1 MGEILKDFA
10 LKFNGSIRL
19 EEREERLTTEAGA
32 LLLREV
38 DERLGL
44 SRWLS
49 ERLKDPRDAAR
60 ITHPLEELVRTH
72 LLLLGQGWRD
82 QDDADELRQ
91 DAALRLGVSGRKST
105 GPLEPREGA
114 PQGLASQPTL
124 SRTEGI
130 LSGEGNRQVLSEG
143 LAWGVGR
150 RLRAKQPGGQ
160 KLPRVTMDV
169 DSLPAEVHG
178 EQPGSAYNG
187 HYHMRIYHPLV
198 AVLAE
203 SGDIVDVQLREGQ
216 VHTAQGAWEFIE
228 PLLER
233 VEEHISQ
240 QVALRMDAGFPE
252 DTLLSR
258 LEHRGTQYVA
268 RVRNTS
274 VLKEEAA
281 VARFLHLGLP
291 RGEPQTSYYEWQ
303 YQAQG
308 WSRARRAVMV
318 LQQVQGELFPNAFW
332 LVTSWTAEQMPAAD
346 LLEHYRQRGT
356 AEAHLGELMD
366 VLAPA
371 LSSAPRPKRHYRGQ
385 LPVERTTSVD
395 SFAHNQVRLLLNA
408 LAYNLVHATRALLED
423 STGEG
428 WSLLRVRQRVLKVA
442 SRLLVHSRRVILVI
456 GQQAAGY
463 WRALWHTLR
472 SFDAAHVT

>member
-19 EEREERLTTEAGA
+19 EAREERLTAEAGA

-44 SRWLS
+44 SQWLGN
-49 ERLKDPRDAAR
+49 RLKDPRDPGR
-60 ITHPLEELVRTH
+60 ITHPLMELVRTH
-72 LLLLGQGWRD
+72 LLLLAQGWRD

-91 DAALRLGVSGRKST
+91 DAALKLAVSGRKST
-105 GPLEPREGA
+105 GPVQQQQGA

-124 SRTEGI
+124 SRATGI
-130 LSGEGNRQVLSEG
+130 LSGEHNEGVLREG
-143 LAWGVGR
+143 LAFGTGR

-160 KLPRVTMDV
+160 KLTQVTMDV

-178 EQPGSAYNG
+178 QQPGSAYNG

-198 AVLAE
+198 AVVAE
-203 SGDIVDVQLREGQ
+203 TGDILDVQLREGQ
-216 VHTAQGAWEFIE
+216 VHTANGALQFIE

-233 VEEHISQ
+233 VERHISHK
-240 QVALRMDAGFPE
+240 VALRMDAGFPE
-252 DTLLSR
+252 EELLCR
-258 LEHRGTQYVA
+258 LEQRGTPYVV

-274 VLKEEAA
+274 VLKDEAA
-281 VARFLHLGLP
+281 VPRFMHLGLP
-291 RGEPQTSYYEWQ
+291 QGEPKTYFYEWQ

-308 WSRARRAVMV
+308 WSRPRRAVLV
-318 LQQVQGELFPNAFW
+318 LQQVEGELFPNAFW
-332 LVTSWTAEQMPAAD
+332 LVTSWTAEQMSAEA

-356 AEAHLGELMD
+356 AEAHMGELMD

-371 LSSAPRPKRHYRGQ
+371 LSSAPRPKRHYRGK
-385 LPVERTTSVD
+385 LPVERTVSVD

-408 LAYNLVHATRALLED
+408 LAYNLLHATRALLED

-428 WSLLRVRQRVLKVA
+428 FSLLRVRQRVLKVA

-463 WRALWHTLR
+463 WRALWYTLR

>member
-19 EEREERLTTEAGA
+19 EAREERLTAEAGA

-44 SRWLS
+44 SRWLG
-49 ERLKDPRDAAR
+49 ERLKDPRDPAR
-60 ITHPLEELVRTH
+60 VTHPLEELVRTH

-91 DAALRLGVSGRKST
+91 DAALRLGVSERKST
-105 GPLEPREGA
+105 GPVEQQEGA

-124 SRTEGI
+124 SRTMGI
-130 LSGEGNRQVLSEG
+130 LASEQNRQVLSEG
-143 LAWGVGR
+143 LVWGTGR
-150 RLRAKQPGGQ
+150 RLRAKQPKGQ
-160 KLPRVTMDV
+160 KLKQVTVDV
-169 DSLPAEVHG
+169 DSLPVEVHG
-178 EQPGSAYNG
+178 QQPGSAYNG
-187 HYHMRIYHPLV
+187 HYHTRIYHPLV
-198 AVLAE
+198 ALLAE
-203 SGDIVDVQLREGQ
+203 SGDLLDVQLREGQ
-216 VHTAQGAWEFIE
+216 VHTANGALEFIE
-228 PLLER
+228 PLLAR
-233 VEEHISQ
+233 VERHVSQ
-240 QVALRMDAGFPE
+240 KVALRMDAGFPE

-258 LEHRGTQYVA
+258 LEQRGTPYVA
-268 RVRNTS
+268 RVRNTR
-274 VLKEEAA
+274 VLKDEAA
-281 VARFLHLGLP
+281 IPRFLHLGLP
-291 RGEPQTSYYEWQ
+291 QGEPKTSFYEWQ

-308 WSRARRAVMV
+308 WSRPRRAVLV
-318 LQQVQGELFPNAFW
+318 LQQAEGELFPNAFW
-332 LVTSWTAEQMPAAD
+332 LVTSWTAQQMPAAD

-356 AEAHLGELMD
+356 AEAHMGELMD

-385 LPVERTTSVD
+385 APVERTVSGD

-428 WSLLRVRQRVLKVA
+428 WSLLRVRQRVLRVA

-472 SFDAAHVT
+472 SFDATHIT

>member
-1 MGEILKDFA
+1 MGEILKDFG

-19 EEREERLTTEAGA
+19 EAREERLTAEAGA

-44 SRWLS
+44 SRWLG
-49 ERLKDPRDAAR
+49 ERLEDPRDEQR
-60 ITHPLEELVRTH
+60 ITHPLTELVRTH
-72 LLLLGQGWRD
+72 MVMLGQGWRD

-91 DAALRLGVSGRKST
+91 DAALRLSVSERKST
-105 GPLEPREGA
+105 GPLRQQEGE

-124 SRTEGI
+124 SRTVGI
-130 LSGEGNRQVLSEG
+130 LAREHNQQVLREG
-143 LAWGVGR
+143 LVWQTGR
-150 RLRAKQPGGQ
+150 RLRAKQPQGQ
-160 KLPRVTMDV
+160 KLEQVTVDV
-169 DSLPAEVHG
+169 DSLPVEVHG
-178 EQPGSAYNG
+178 QQPGSAYNG
-187 HYHMRIYHPLV
+187 HYHSRIYHPLV
-198 AVLAE
+198 ALVAQT
-203 SGDIVDVQLREGQ
+203 GDILDVQLREGQ
-216 VHTAQGAWEFIE
+216 VHTANAALEFIE
-228 PLLER
+228 PVLQR
-233 VEEHISQ
+233 VEQHVSQ
-240 QVALRMDAGFPE
+240 KVALRMDAGFPE
-252 DTLLSR
+252 DRLLSH
-258 LEHRGTQYVA
+258 LEQRGTLYVA

-274 VLKEEAA
+274 VLKDEAA
-281 VARFLHLGLP
+281 LPRFFHLGMP
-291 RGEPQTSYYEWQ
+291 RGQPQTFFYEWQ

-308 WSRARRAVMV
+308 WSRPRRAVLV

-332 LVTSWTAEQMPAAD
+332 LVTSWTAEQMSAPD

-356 AEAHLGELMD
+356 AEAHMGELMD

-385 LPVERTTSVD
+385 PPVERTVSVD

-472 SFDAAHVT
+472 ALDVTHVT

>member
-19 EEREERLTTEAGA
+19 EAREERLTAEAGA

-44 SRWLS
+44 SQWLT
-49 ERLKDPRDAAR
+49 ERLKDPRDPSR
-60 ITHPLEELVRTH
+60 ITHSLTELVRTH

-91 DAALRLGVSGRKST
+91 DGALRLGVSERKST
-105 GPLEPREGA
+105 GPLTSPPGA
-114 PQGLASQPTL
+114 PRGLASQPTL
-124 SRTEGI
+124 SRTVGI
-130 LSGEGNRQVLSEG
+130 LAEEHNQPVLSES
-143 LAWGVGR
+143 LVWVTGR
-150 RLRAKQPGGQ
+150 RLRAKQPGGK
-160 KLPRVTMDV
+160 KLQQTTVDV

-178 EQPGSAYNG
+178 QQPGSAYNG

-198 AVLAE
+198 ALLGE
-203 SGDIVDVQLREGQ
+203 TGDILDVRLREGQ
-216 VHTAQGAWEFIE
+216 VHTANGALEFIE

-233 VEEHISQ
+233 VEQHISQ
-240 QVALRMDAGFPE
+240 KVALRMDAGFPE

-258 LEHRGTQYVA
+258 LEQRGTPYVA

-274 VLKEEAA
+274 VLKSEAA
-281 VARFLHLGLP
+281 IPRFMHLGMP
-291 RGEPQTSYYEWQ
+291 KGEPNTYLYEGQ

-308 WSRARRAVMV
+308 WSRPRRVVLV
-318 LQQVQGELFPNAFW
+318 LQQVQGELFPRDFW
-332 LVTSWTAEQMPAAD
+332 LVTSWTKEQMSAED

-356 AEAHLGELMD
+356 AEAHMGELMD

-385 LPVERTTSVD
+385 VPVERTVSVD

-408 LAYNLVHATRALLED
+408 LAYTLVNATRALLED

-428 WSLLRVRQRVLKVA
+428 WSLSRVRQRVLKVP
-442 SRLLVHSRRVILVI
+442 SRLLLHSRRVILVI
-456 GQQAAGY
+456 GQQAAGS
-463 WRALWHTLR
+463 WRALWYTLR
-472 SFDAAHVT
+472 SLDVAHVT

>member
-19 EEREERLTTEAGA
+19 EAREERLTAEAGA

-44 SRWLS
+44 SQWLT
-49 ERLKDPRDAAR
+49 ERLKDPREPGR
-60 ITHPLEELVRTH
+60 ITHSLGELVRTH

-82 QDDADELRQ
+82 QDDADELRE
-91 DAALRLGVSGRKST
+91 DAALRLGVSERKST
-105 GPLEPREGA
+105 GPLRPKPGA

-124 SRTEGI
+124 SRTVGI
-130 LSGEGNRQVLSEG
+130 LAGEDNPQVLSEG
-143 LAWGVGR
+143 LVWATGR
-150 RLRAKQPGGQ
+150 RLRAKQPKGQ
-160 KLPRVTMDV
+160 KLERVTVDV

-178 EQPGSAYNG
+178 QQPGSAYNG

-198 AVLAE
+198 AVLGE
-203 SGDIVDVQLREGQ
+203 TGDILDVRLREGQ
-216 VHTAQGAWEFIE
+216 VHTANGALEFIE

-233 VEEHISQ
+233 VERHISQ
-240 QVALRMDAGFPE
+240 KAALRMDAGFPE

-258 LEHRGTQYVA
+258 LEQRGTPYVA

-274 VLKEEAA
+274 ILKSEAA
-281 VARFLHLGLP
+281 IPRFQHLGLP
-291 RGEPQTSYYEWQ
+291 KGEPQTYLYEWQ

-308 WSRARRAVMV
+308 WSRPRRVVLV
-318 LQQVQGELFPNAFW
+318 LQQVEGELFPREFW
-332 LVTSWTAEQMPAAD
+332 LVTSWTKEQMPAAD

-356 AEAHLGELMD
+356 AEAHMGELMD

-385 LPVERTTSVD
+385 VPVERTVAVD

-408 LAYNLVHATRALLED
+408 LAYNLVNATRALLQE

-442 SRLLVHSRRVILVI
+442 CRLLVHARRVILVI
-456 GQQAAGY
+456 SQQAAGY
-463 WRALWHTLR
+463 WRALWYTLR
-472 SFDAAHVT
+472 SFSAAHVT

>member
-1 MGEILKDFA
+1 MGEILKEFA

-19 EEREERLTTEAGA
+19 EAREERLTAEAGA

-38 DERLGL
+38 DERMGL
-44 SRWLS
+44 SRWLA
-49 ERLKDPRDAAR
+49 ERLEDPRAPER
-60 ITHPLEELVRTH
+60 IVHPLVELVRTQ
-72 LLLLGQGWRD
+72 LVLLGQGWRD

-91 DAALRLGVSGRKST
+91 DAALRLAVSERKST
-105 GPLEPREGA
+105 GPVQQQPGA

-124 SRTEGI
+124 SRTTGI
-130 LSGEGNRQVLSEG
+130 LASEHNRQVLSEG
-143 LAWGVGR
+143 MAWGTGR

-160 KLPRVTMDV
+160 KLEQVTLDV
-169 DSLPAEVHG
+169 DSLPVEVHG

-187 HYHMRIYHPLV
+187 HYHTRIYHPLV
-198 AVLAE
+198 ALLAE
-203 SGDIVDVQLREGQ
+203 SGDLVDVRLREGQ
-216 VHTAQGAWEFIE
+216 VHTANAALAFIE
-228 PLLER
+228 PVLER
-233 VEEHISQ
+233 VERHVSQ
-240 QVALRMDAGFPE
+240 KVALRMDAGFPE
-252 DTLLSR
+252 DTLLSY
-258 LEHRGTQYVA
+258 LEQRGTAYVA
-268 RVRNTS
+268 RIRNTS

-281 VARFLHLGLP
+281 IPRFMHLGLP
-291 RGEPQTSYYEWQ
+291 QGEPRTYFYEWQ

-308 WSRARRAVMV
+308 WSRPRRAVLV
-318 LQQVQGELFPNAFW
+318 LQQVEGELFPNAFW
-332 LVTSWTAEQMPAAD
+332 LVTSWTAEQMSAEG
-346 LLEHYRQRGT
+346 LLTHYRQRGT
-356 AEAHLGELMD
+356 AEAHMGEMMD

-385 LPVERTTSVD
+385 PPVKRTVSID

-408 LAYNLVHATRALLED
+408 LAYNLVHTTRALLAD
-423 STGEG
+423 STGEA

-472 SFDAAHVT
+472 SFDTAHVT

>member
-1 MGEILKDFA
+1 MGEILKEFA

-19 EEREERLTTEAGA
+19 EARKERLTSEAGA

-44 SRWLS
+44 SQWLV

-91 DAALRLGVSGRKST
+91 DGALRLGVSERKST
-105 GPLEPREGA
+105 GPLEQQEGA

-124 SRTEGI
+124 SRTVGI
-130 LSGEGNRQVLSEG
+130 LAGEQNQQVLREG
-143 LAWGVGR
+143 LVWGTGR
-150 RLRAKQPGGQ
+150 RLRAQQPQGQ
-160 KLPRVTMDV
+160 KLPRVTVDV
-169 DSLPAEVHG
+169 DSLPVEVHG
-178 EQPGSAYNG
+178 AQPGSAYNG
-187 HYHMRIYHPLV
+187 HYHTRIYHPLV
-198 AVLAE
+198 ALLAE
-203 SGDIVDVQLREGQ
+203 SGDILDVQLREGQ
-216 VHTAQGAWEFIE
+216 VHTANGALEFLE
-228 PLLER
+228 PLLQR
-233 VEEHISQ
+233 VELHVSQ
-240 QVALRMDAGFPE
+240 EVALRMDAGFPE

-258 LEHRGTQYVA
+258 LEQRGTQYVA

-274 VLKEEAA
+274 VLKDEAA
-281 VARFLHLGLP
+281 VPRFLLLGLP
-291 RGEPQTSYYEWQ
+291 EGEPQTRFYEWQ

-308 WSRARRAVMV
+308 WSRARRAVLV

-332 LVTSWTAEQMPAAD
+332 LVTSFSAEQMPAED

-356 AEAHLGELMD
+356 AEAHMGELMD

-371 LSSAPRPKRHYRGQ
+371 LSSAPRPKRHYRGK
-385 LPVERTTSVD
+385 LPVVRTVSVD

-408 LAYNLVHATRALLED
+408 LAYNLVHSTRALLAD
-423 STGEG
+423 STGES
-428 WSLLRVRQRVLKVA
+428 WSLLRVRQRVLKVPA
-442 SRLLVHSRRVILVI
+442 RLLLHSRRVILVI

-463 WRALWHTLR
+463 WRALWYTLR
-472 SFDAAHVT
+472 SFDTAQVT

>member
-19 EEREERLTTEAGA
+19 EAREERLTAEAGA

-44 SRWLS
+44 SRWLV
-49 ERLKDPRDAAR
+49 ERLKDPREQAR
-60 ITHPLEELVRTH
+60 VTHPLEELVRTH

-91 DAALRLGVSGRKST
+91 DGALRLGVSERKST
-105 GPLEPREGA
+105 GPLEQQEAA

-124 SRTEGI
+124 SRTVGI
-130 LSGEGNRQVLSEG
+130 LAGEDNRQVLREG
-143 LAWGVGR
+143 LVWGTGR
-150 RLRAKQPGGQ
+150 RLRATQPQGR
-160 KLPRVTMDV
+160 KLKRVTVDV
-169 DSLPAEVHG
+169 DSLPVEVHG
-178 EQPGSAYNG
+178 QQPGSAYNG
-187 HYHMRIYHPLV
+187 HYHTRIDHPLV
-198 AVLAE
+198 ALLAE
-203 SGDIVDVQLREGQ
+203 SGDLLDVQLREGQ
-216 VHTAQGAWEFIE
+216 VHTANGALEFIE

-233 VEEHISQ
+233 VEQHISQ
-240 QVALRMDAGFPE
+240 EVALRMDAGFPE

-258 LEHRGTQYVA
+258 LEQRGTQYVA

-274 VLKEEAA
+274 VLKDEAA
-281 VARFLHLGLP
+281 IPRFMHLGLP
-291 RGEPQTSYYEWQ
+291 RGEPKTYFYEWQ

-308 WSRARRAVMV
+308 WSRARRAVLV
-318 LQQVQGELFPNAFW
+318 LQQVEGELFPNAFW

-356 AEAHLGELMD
+356 AEAHMGELMD

-371 LSSAPRPKRHYRGQ
+371 LSSAPRPKSHYRGKP
-385 LPVERTTSVD
+385 PVERTVSVD

-408 LAYNLVHATRALLED
+408 LAYNLVHTTRALLED

-463 WRALWHTLR
+463 WRALWDTLR

>member
-19 EEREERLTTEAGA
+19 EAREERLTAEAGA

-44 SRWLS
+44 SRWLV
-49 ERLKDPRDAAR
+49 ERLKDPREQAR
-60 ITHPLEELVRTH
+60 VTHPLEELVRTH

-91 DAALRLGVSGRKST
+91 DAALRLGVSERKST
-105 GPLEPREGA
+105 GPVEQQEGA

-124 SRTEGI
+124 SRTVGI
-130 LSGEGNRQVLSEG
+130 LSSEHNRQVLSEG
-143 LAWGVGR
+143 LVWGTGR
-150 RLRAKQPGGQ
+150 RLRAKQPQGQ
-160 KLPRVTMDV
+160 KLKQVTVDV
-169 DSLPAEVHG
+169 DSLPVEVHG
-178 EQPGSAYNG
+178 QQPGSAYNG
-187 HYHMRIYHPLV
+187 HYHTRIYHPMV
-198 AVLAE
+198 ALLAE
-203 SGDIVDVQLREGQ
+203 SGDLLDVQLREGQ
-216 VHTAQGAWEFIE
+216 VHTANGALEFIE
-228 PLLER
+228 PLLEQ
-233 VEEHISQ
+233 VERHISQ
-240 QVALRMDAGFPE
+240 KVALRMDAGFPE
-252 DTLLSR
+252 DTLLTR
-258 LEHRGTQYVA
+258 LEQRGTPYVA

-274 VLKEEAA
+274 VLKDEAA
-281 VARFLHLGLP
+281 VPRFMHLGLP
-291 RGEPQTSYYEWQ
+291 QGEPKTYFYEWQ

-308 WSRARRAVMV
+308 WSRPRRAVLV
-318 LQQVQGELFPNAFW
+318 LQQVEGELFPNAFW
-332 LVTSWTAEQMPAAD
+332 LVTSWSAEQMPAAD

-356 AEAHLGELMD
+356 AEAHMGELMD

-371 LSSAPRPKRHYRGQ
+371 LSSAPRPKRHYRGKP
-385 LPVERTTSVD
+385 PVERTVSVD

-428 WSLLRVRQRVLKVA
+428 WSLMRVRQRVLKVA

-472 SFDAAHVT
+472 SFDTAHVT

>member
-19 EEREERLTTEAGA
+19 EAREERLTVEAGA

-44 SRWLS
+44 SRWLGQ
-49 ERLKDPRDAAR
+49 RLEDPRDAQR
-60 ITHPLEELVRTH
+60 ITHPLVELVRTH
-72 LLLLGQGWRD
+72 LVLLGQGWRD

-91 DAALRLGVSGRKST
+91 DAALRLAVSERKST
-105 GPLEPREGA
+105 GPMQQQQGA
-114 PQGLASQPTL
+114 AQGLASQPTL
-124 SRTEGI
+124 SRTVGI
-130 LSGEGNRQVLSEG
+130 LSGKHNQGVLREG
-143 LAWGVGR
+143 LVWGTGR
-150 RLRAKQPGGQ
+150 RLRANQPQGQ
-160 KLPRVTMDV
+160 KLAQVTMDV
-169 DSLPAEVHG
+169 DSLPVEVHG

-187 HYHMRIYHPLV
+187 HYHTRIYHPLV
-198 AVLAE
+198 ALLAE
-203 SGDIVDVQLREGQ
+203 SGDLLDVQLREGQ
-216 VHTAQGAWEFIE
+216 VHTANGAFEFIE

-233 VEEHISQ
+233 VERYVSQ
-240 QVALRMDAGFPE
+240 KVALRMDAGFPE

-258 LEHRGTQYVA
+258 LEQRGTPYVA

-274 VLKEEAA
+274 VLKDEAA
-281 VARFLHLGLP
+281 LPRFCHLGLP
-291 RGEPQTSYYEWQ
+291 KGQMQTFFYEWQ

-308 WSRARRAVMV
+308 WSRPRRAVLV
-318 LQQVQGELFPNAFW
+318 LQQVEGELFPNAFW
-332 LVTSWTAEQMPAAD
+332 LVTNWPAEQMPAAD

-356 AEAHLGELMD
+356 AEAHMGELMD

-385 LPVERTTSVD
+385 PPVERTVSID

-408 LAYNLVHATRALLED
+408 LAYNLVNATRALLTD

-442 SRLLVHSRRVILVI
+442 SRLLVHSRRVILVL

-463 WRALWHTLR
+463 WRALWYSLR

>member
-19 EEREERLTTEAGA
+19 EAREERLTAEAGA

-44 SRWLS
+44 SQWLG
-49 ERLKDPRDAAR
+49 ERLEDPRDPGR
-60 ITHPLEELVRTH
+60 ITHPLMELVRTH
-72 LLLLGQGWRD
+72 LLLLAQGWRD

-91 DAALRLGVSGRKST
+91 DAALRLAVSGRKST
-105 GPLEPREGA
+105 GPLERQQGA

-124 SRTEGI
+124 SRTTGI
-130 LSGEGNRQVLSEG
+130 LVSEHNRQVLSEAM
-143 LAWGVGR
+143 AWATGR

-160 KLPRVTMDV
+160 KLEQVTLDV
-169 DSLPAEVHG
+169 DSLPVEVHG

-187 HYHMRIYHPLV
+187 HYHTRIYHPLV
-198 AVLAE
+198 ALLAE
-203 SGDIVDVQLREGQ
+203 SGDLLDVRLREGQ
-216 VHTAQGAWEFIE
+216 VHTANAALEFIE
-228 PLLER
+228 PVLTR
-233 VEEHISQ
+233 VERYVSQ
-240 QVALRMDAGFPE
+240 KVALRMDAGFPE
-252 DTLLSR
+252 DTLLSY
-258 LEHRGTQYVA
+258 LEQRGTAYVA

-274 VLKEEAA
+274 VLKDEAA
-281 VARFLHLGLP
+281 IPRFMHLGLP
-291 RGEPQTSYYEWQ
+291 QGEPKTYFYEWQ

-308 WSRARRAVMV
+308 WSRPRRAVLV
-318 LQQVQGELFPNAFW
+318 LQQVEGELFPNAFW
-332 LVTSWTAEQMPAAD
+332 LVTSWTAEQMSAED

-356 AEAHLGELMD
+356 AEAHMGELMD

-371 LSSAPRPKRHYRGQ
+371 LSSAPRPKRHYRGK
-385 LPVERTTSVD
+385 LPVERTVSVD

-408 LAYNLVHATRALLED
+408 LAYNLVHTTRALLAD
-423 STGEG
+423 STGEA

-463 WRALWHTLR
+463 WRALWYTLR
-472 SFDAAHVT
+472 SFDTAHVT